1 MRPGRGAS
9 CLGHDGSECRAC
21 HAADEARL
29 GRLLK
34 RTYAARAARLM
45 PADDALTK
53 LNVALDALDTTP
65 RRQTDHRRLFGAC
78 ALVALLLL
86 LLTPV
91 ARSEFA
97 ASTRNA
103 QRSVVTSKRGAVGGD
118 ASTGIASGR
127 NVLSPGTVAVNAGTN
142 VAPTEGG
149 QTTIHAATNGTAPMT
164 ETSETPLRDLL
175 ARAGIR
181 ASDPASGSS
190 GEGQLPQH

>member
-9 CLGHDGSECRAC
+9 CLGHDGSECRAD
-21 HAADEARL
+21 HAADEVRL

-34 RTYAARAARLM
+34 QTDAARAARLV

-53 LNVALDALDTTP
+53 LNVALDALDMTP

-97 ASTRNA
+97 GSTQSA
-103 QRSVVTSKRGAVGGD
+103 QQSVVTSKRGAVGGD
-118 ASTGIASGR
+118 AGTGIASGKDA
-127 NVLSPGTVAVNAGTN
+127 VAPGTIAVSAGTN

-149 QTTIHAATNGTAPMT
+149 QTAIHVAANGTAPMT

-190 GEGQLPQH
+190 GEEQPPQR